1 MLRWSVEVAKK
12 AKVVIKDNLHN
23 KLDSNRLDF
32 TKSLNKR
39 ESNINDLTLF
49 KEFAK
54 KVIFREEMP
63 VESPSIGRNNTS
75 GKDISLHILDSGN
88 EELVNIFQSSE
99 LAKIPEKFAKMING
113 SLEGFF
119 CYN

>member
-1 MLRWSVEVAKK
+1 
-12 AKVVIKDNLHN
+12 
-23 KLDSNRLDF
+23 
-32 TKSLNKR
+32 
-39 ESNINDLTLF
+39 
-49 KEFAK
+49 
-54 KVIFREEMP
+54 MP

-113 SLEGFF
+113 SLQGFF
-119 CYN
+119 WYNQVFTETDLGVLEKVLEFATTPSKVNESDHRVNFNDFA